1 MRKKAPDTIR
11 RKPKTPPAR
20 KVGNVRK
27 KAPDKKCVFAG
38 HGTYKCR
45 ARGTTTARATRTVP
59 ALDHVPEDVRKQRCC
74 KTCYTYWRYLHEP
87 CVFARHG
94 TYKCR
99 RAQGTTT
106 ARATQRVP
114 ALDHVP
120 EDVRKQRCCK
130 TCYTYWRYLHE
141 PCVFARH
148 GTYKCRDEAPQQL
161 ALTRTVPALDHVP
174 EDVRKQ
180 RCCKT
185 CYTYWRYLH
194 EPCVFARHG
203 TYKCRARGTTTARA
217 TQRVPTLDHAPT
229 TSQDNVVAFRVI
241 TTGRTYKLCKTT
253 NFVLNV
259 RNLVGDVAGVFL
271 YMGIT

>member
-99 RAQGTTT
+99 ARGTTT
-106 ARATQRVP
+106 ARA
-114 ALDHVP
+114 
-120 EDVRKQRCCK
+120 
-130 TCYTYWRYLHE
+130 
-141 PCVFARH
+141 
-148 GTYKCRDEAPQQL
+148 
-161 ALTRTVPALDHVP
+161 TRTVPALDHVP

-217 TQRVPTLDHAPT
+217 TQRVPALDHVP
-229 TSQDNVVAFRVI
+229 DNISGQRCCVPCYNYWKDIQALQNNEFC
-241 TTGRTYKLCKTT
+241 TECSKFGRRRGGGFPVHGNNMIIKMCSTCSTRTHKIMSRLRKGIQP
-253 NFVLNV
+253 
-259 RNLVGDVAGVFL
+259 RRRGRKDKGDW
-271 YMGIT
+271 

>member
-1 MRKKAPDTIR
+1 MCPTCPPFSLGVRSSRRSLVPATRPPAENGKAEQEEDANKGKKRPATRALSLKKKEEEEEEDDDDDDDDVDSSPDTKR

-45 ARGTTTARATRTVP
+45 ARTTTARA
-59 ALDHVPEDVRKQRCC
+59 
-74 KTCYTYWRYLHEP
+74 
-87 CVFARHG
+87 
-94 TYKCR
+94 
-99 RAQGTTT
+99 
-106 ARATQRVP
+106 
-114 ALDHVP
+114 
-120 EDVRKQRCCK
+120 
-130 TCYTYWRYLHE
+130 
-141 PCVFARH
+141 
-148 GTYKCRDEAPQQL
+148 
-161 ALTRTVPALDHVP
+161 TRTVPALDHVP

-217 TQRVPTLDHAPT
+217 TQRVPALDHVP
-229 TSQDNVVAFRVI
+229 DNISGQRCCVPCYNYWKDIQALQNNEFC
-241 TTGRTYKLCKTT
+241 TECSKFGRRRGGGFPVHVNNMIIKMCSTCSTRTHKIMSRLRKGIQP
-253 NFVLNV
+253 
-259 RNLVGDVAGVFL
+259 RRRGRKDKGDW
-271 YMGIT
+271 